1 MESVARFLLRLLLV
15 PLGAAAAITVALTV
29 VLAAHWH
36 EIVALANADP
46 DAQGDWLIA
55 FVFAGPI
62 LAILMSMTLA
72 VTAMPAAVGALIAE
86 AFAIRSWMFHAL
98 NGGLSAWIGWSI
110 MQDGQDQYRFLT
122 EPKVMVAAGLAG
134 GLAYWLVTGWTA
146 GFWKPVFGPAPAE
159 TQPSFRRAP
168 KQML

>member
-1 MESVARFLLRLLLV
+1 MENLARFLLRILLV
-15 PLGAAAAITVALTV
+15 PLGAAAALTVALMV

-46 DAQGDWLIA
+46 EAQGDWLIA

-62 LAILMSMTLA
+62 LAILVSMTLA
-72 VTAMPAAVGALIAE
+72 VTAMPAAVGVLIAE

-110 MQDGQDQYRFLT
+110 MHDGQDRYRFLT
-122 EPKVMVAAGLAG
+122 EPRVMVAAGLAG
-134 GLAYWLVTGWTA
+134 GLAYWLVAGWTA
-146 GFWKPVFGPAPAE
+146 GFWKPVFGPAPA
-159 TQPSFRRAP
+159 QV
-168 KQML
+168 